1 MCLIWLLFIVAVV
14 LPIVGKL
21 VEEPDSGLGQTVL
34 IIVAAVAALVAL
46 ALIWRR
52 LAARPGTEGAQ
63 LRVPD
68 PATVARLDWPR
79 NLSRVELEAFCTAF
93 LRGQGWKVAPM
104 LSEVAGSTYLDA
116 RGASA
121 RALLL
126 CEPDGATLDPVSV
139 RTRDSGGVRG
149 ARGGAGGGAAIAR
162 KNPAAGA
169 QGGRSRRR
177 TAAAGFRPAAPRRAA
192 RAEAGRG
199 RYAAASM
206 NPPDWRCQ
214 SRA

>member
-116 RGASA
+116 RGGSA

-139 RTRDSGGVRG
+139 RTVTLAASGVPG
-149 ARGGAGGGAAIAR
+149 AV
-162 KNPAAGA
+162 PVVVL
-169 QGGRSRRR
+169 RSREKIPPPVHK
-177 TAAAGFRPAAPRRAA
+177 AAEVAGVQLLQVSDLPHLAALLAPKL
-192 RAEAGRG
+192 AEGAT
-199 RYAAASM
+199 
-206 NPPDWRCQ
+206 PPHP
-214 SRA
+214 